1 MAAGD
6 AGASTRL
13 LEDRPAEG
21 VLRLTL
27 SAPDRFNALDAQAW
41 RALGA
46 RLDALAGLGDD
57 SGLCLLLDGT
67 VPAFCSGGDI
77 NEYAMLADRP
87 DAAAAY
93 VDVYVAAMRRL
104 RTLPMPTVACVD
116 GPAVGAGLAL
126 ATACDLRIA
135 SPRASFAVTAVKRG
149 LVYPIEELARLA
161 SLAGGGPAR
170 DIVLRG
176 VVLDVQCA
184 LECGLVS
191 AIEPADRIRDAA
203 VALAAGLSRSAGPVY
218 AATKRLFGRVEAGM
232 PLECDATRAI
242 VLEAF
247 GTDAFRTGTR
257 DFLGERP

>member
-1 MAAGD
+1 MPGD
-6 AGASTRL
+6 DVHGSTRL

-27 SAPDRFNALDAQAW
+27 SAPDRRNALDAGAW

-57 SGLCLLLDGT
+57 AGLCLLLDGAR
-67 VPAFCSGGDI
+67 PAFCAGGDI
-77 NEYAMLADRP
+77 NEYGALADRP
-87 DAAAAY
+87 DVAAAY

-116 GPAVGAGLAL
+116 GPAIGAGLAL
-126 ATACDLRIA
+126 ATACDVRIA
-135 SPRASFAVTAVKRG
+135 SPRAAFAVTAVKRG

-161 SLAGGGPAR
+161 TLAGSGLAR
-170 DIVLRG
+170 DVVLRG
-176 VVLDVQCA
+176 VVLDARVA
-184 LECGLVS
+184 LERGLVS
-191 AIEPADRIRDAA
+191 AIEPVDRVHESA
-203 VALAAGLSRSAGPVY
+203 VALAAGLARSAGPVY
-218 AATKRLFGRVEAGM
+218 AATKRLFGRIEAGL

-257 DFLGERP
+257 DFFEERP

>member
-1 MAAGD
+1 MPGD
-6 AGASTRL
+6 DARGSARL

-27 SAPDRFNALDAQAW
+27 SSPDRRNALDAEAW

-57 SGLCLLLDGT
+57 SGTCLMLDGT
-67 VPAFCSGGDI
+67 APAFCAGGDI
-77 NEYAMLADRP
+77 NEYGALADRP
-87 DAAAAY
+87 DIAAEY

-126 ATACDLRIA
+126 ATACDVRIA
-135 SPRASFAVTAVKRG
+135 SPRATFAVTAVKRG

-161 SLAGGGPAR
+161 SLAGGGLAR
-170 DIVLRG
+170 DVVLRG
-176 VVLDVQCA
+176 VVVGAQLA
-184 LECGLVS
+184 LERGLVS
-191 AIEPADRIRDAA
+191 AVEPVGRIRERA
-203 VALAAGLSRSAGPVY
+203 VALAAGLASSAGPVY
-218 AATKRLFGRVEAGM
+218 AATKRLFGRIEAGL

-257 DFLGERP
+257 EFFEERP